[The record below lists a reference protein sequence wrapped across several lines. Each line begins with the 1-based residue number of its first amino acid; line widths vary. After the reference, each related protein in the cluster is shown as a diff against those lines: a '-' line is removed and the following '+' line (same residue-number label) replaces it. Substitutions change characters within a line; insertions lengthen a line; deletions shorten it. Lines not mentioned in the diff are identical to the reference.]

1 MDAGAQPGMALQAGL
16 GSGEAFGAVC
26 EDKYQVHMAC
36 AGKGKIIDT
45 KTGKA

>member
-1 MDAGAQPGMALQAGL
+1 MDAGAQPGMALQAGP

-36 AGKGKIIDT
+36 MLKRKVRE
-45 KTGKA
+45 K